1 MPKKMPAETVELD
14 RFDLAILDVLQRDNK
29 TPQRSIAEVIGLSAP
44 AVQRRVKRMEE
55 TGTIMANV
63 AVVNPLHVRQEITVF
78 VEVEMNNEY
87 QDMHDQAK
95 KAFSEAPEV
104 QQCYYVT
111 GEVDFILLVV
121 VRTMADYEAMTRR
134 LFFANNN
141 VKRFRSFVTMD
152 RVKVGLN
159 VPLDIRRDR
168 T

>member
-1 MPKKMPAETVELD
+1 
-14 RFDLAILDVLQRDNK
+14 
-29 TPQRSIAEVIGLSAP
+29 
-44 AVQRRVKRMEE
+44 
-55 TGTIMANV
+55 
-63 AVVNPLHVRQEITVF
+63 
-78 VEVEMNNEY
+78 MNNEY

-168 T
+168 A